1 MCLFF
6 TDEVSVNGPAL
17 PFTISE
23 HCMVKYDDNSI
34 YIIGG
39 KQNGVFSNKTWIM
52 DPRNNF
58 QLREGPSLKYGNFNF
73 FNKKSGQFFG
83 YFSPLLTL
91 RGPFYKIRLIS

>member
-52 DPRNNF
+52 DPRNDF
-58 QLREGPSLKYGNFNF
+58 QLREGPSLKYGNLNLETV
-73 FNKKSGQFFG
+73 KLEHLSH
-83 YFSPLLTL
+83 YFYI
-91 RGPFYKIRLIS
+91 F

>member
-6 TDEVSVNGPAL
+6 SDEVSVNGPVL

-52 DPRNNF
+52 DPRNDF
-58 QLREGPSLKYGNFNF
+58 QLREGPSLKYGNLNLETALSLMKFEHLSHYF
-73 FNKKSGQFFG
+73 YLHILEKK
-83 YFSPLLTL
+83 
-91 RGPFYKIRLIS
+91 